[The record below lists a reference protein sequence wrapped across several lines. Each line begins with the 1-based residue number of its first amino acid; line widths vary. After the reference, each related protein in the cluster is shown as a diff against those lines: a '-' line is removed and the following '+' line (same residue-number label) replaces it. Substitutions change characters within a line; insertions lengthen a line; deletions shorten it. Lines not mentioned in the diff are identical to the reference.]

1 MKKLLVSM
9 FALGSFTAPVMA
21 ADLYPPVEPI
31 PFSWNGFYLGGHA
44 GYGWS
49 DKKWTLIDSGNPN
62 TGPEDCSGCGEVK
75 TSYGMDGF
83 LGGFQLGYNYQ
94 INTIVIGGEV
104 DFSFSGMDG
113 TGSWQ
118 AGEGEGDPGP
128 DEPEFTTDRN
138 ASTEL
143 NWLMTVG
150 PKLGMAMDQT
160 LFYAEGG
167 LAVADEDYSHLG
179 NRDRIYK
186 GSETR
191 TGWFIGA
198 GLEHAFDSNW
208 SAKVEYNYIDF
219 GSDDVSLRR
228 TTGSGETR
236 TAIFDVDQ
244 DMHVVKFGLNY
255 RF

>member
-9 FALGSFTAPVMA
+9 FALGAFTAPVMA
-21 ADLYPPVEPI
+21 ADLYTPVEPI

-49 DKKWTLIDSGNPN
+49 DKEWTLYDSGNPN

-83 LGGFQLGYNYQ
+83 LGGFQLGYNHQ
-94 INTIVIGGEV
+94 INTIVIGGEI

-113 TGSWQ
+113 TGEWQ
-118 AGEGEGDPGP
+118 AGAGEDEGDGQLN
-128 DEPEFTTDRN
+128 TTDRN
-138 ASTEL
+138 GKTEL

-179 NRDRIYK
+179 NGANRIYK
-186 GSETR
+186 GSDTR

-208 SAKVEYNYIDF
+208 SAKVEYNYIDL
-219 GSDDVSLRR
+219 GSDKVSMSR
-228 TTGSGETR
+228 TTGSNETR
-236 TAIFDVDQ
+236 TAIFDIDQ